1 MKVVILGFRYSGKSV
16 IGKLIADLNNLK
28 FIDLDEEIEKTT
40 NNNIGDIVNK
50 QNGWELFRKIELA
63 VFNKII
69 TQDNII
75 ISCGGGFGVNNQ
87 FCNEKQKTFGQ
98 IEKEILQNLDAIKI
112 LFEINEDCLA
122 NRIKV
127 GEDRPNFNKNN
138 DILTENLSLYR
149 ERKILYNN
157 LDYDIKIDTSYDN
170 FSQAIFN
177 KELFCVIGSPVWH
190 SLSPNIHNTFN
201 KLLNSNNNDNNN
213 FVYTKMEVK
222 PESFYKIM
230 DVLKIFSI
238 QGASITSPFKEQI
251 IKYLSHIDNESE
263 LIGAVNTILLNKK
276 NGKFE
281 GFNTDWFGV
290 VEAIKK
296 YTDITNKKIA
306 IFGSGG
312 GAKSAVIG
320 LLKYTKNIS
329 MFNRTPEKNTKF
341 AKKNN
346 INSYNINKFNGKDF
360 DIIINATTVGLNSN
374 QSILK
379 KTQICD
385 NHIIFDMVYHPL
397 KTTLLKNAISRDAK
411 IIYGTDMLINQAIKQ
426 FELYTMTKLDNKII
440 EQVNNNILQME
451 HSKCIVVQGKTI
463 KEFLKNLKF
472 AQQKSDFIE
481 LRVDYIKNLSR
492 NHIDIIADKLF
503 VDSIFTCR
511 NLKNGG
517 MFLGSQQEQIELIT
531 YAMSLNK
538 FKYFD
543 IDFSLKEIFKSVL
556 LDTKRNFKCIISYH
570 NFKKQLSYIK
580 ATKMIDEMF
589 KYNAD
594 IAKIAYTINDI
605 YSIETMI
612 KILKTY
618 KTENKNIIFAPMSDK
633 KIIRIIAKELGSW
646 TNFFSLNKKCETA
659 KGQLTIE
666 NYDKISQIL
675 D

>member
-1 MKVVILGFRYSGKSV
+1 MKMVILGFRYSGKSV
-16 IGKLIADLNNLK
+16 IGKVIADLNNLK
-28 FIDLDEEIEKTT
+28 FIDLDEEIEKAT
-40 NNNIGDIVNK
+40 NNNICDIVNK
-50 QNGWELFRKIELA
+50 QNGWEMFRKIELE

-69 TQDNII
+69 TQNNIV

-87 FCNEKQKTFGQ
+87 FCTEKQKTFGQ
-98 IEKEILQNLDAIKI
+98 IEKDILQNLDAIKI

-149 ERKILYNN
+149 ERKMLYNN

-170 FSQAIFN
+170 FSKAILN
-177 KELFCVIGSPVWH
+177 KELFCVIGCPVWH

-201 KLLNSNNNDNNN
+201 KLLNNSNN

-222 PESFYKIM
+222 QASFYKIM

-263 LIGAVNTILLNKK
+263 LICAVNTILLNKE
-276 NGKFE
+276 NGRFE

-290 VEAIKK
+290 VEAINK
-296 YTDITNKKIA
+296 YTNITNKKIA

-312 GAKSAVIG
+312 GAKSAAIG

-329 MFNRTPEKNTKF
+329 LFNRTPEKNINF

-346 INSYNINKFNGKDF
+346 INSYDINKFNGKDF

-374 QSILK
+374 QSIIK
-379 KTQICD
+379 KTQICN

-397 KTTLLKNAISRDAK
+397 KTTLLKNAINKDAK

-426 FELYTMTKLDNKII
+426 FELYTMTKLDNKMI
-440 EQVNNNILQME
+440 EQVCNSILQRE
-451 HSKCIVVQGKTI
+451 HNKCIVVKGTTI
-463 KEFLKNLKF
+463 KEFLKNLKL

-481 LRVDYIKNLSR
+481 LRVDYIKNLSKD
-492 NHIDIIADKLF
+492 HINIIANRLF
-503 VDSIFTCR
+503 IDCIFTCR
-511 NLKNGG
+511 NLKSGG
-517 MFLGSQQEQIELIT
+517 MFLGSQKEQIELIKH
-531 YAMSLNK
+531 AISLNK

-543 IDFSLKEIFKSVL
+543 IDFSQKEIFKSVL
-556 LDTKRNFKCIISYH
+556 LNTQRIFKIIISYH
-570 NFKKQLSYIK
+570 NFKKQLSYVK
-580 ATKMIDEMF
+580 ATKIIDEIF

-605 YSIETMI
+605 YSIDTMA
-612 KILKTY
+612 KILKKY
-618 KTENKNIIFAPMSDK
+618 KIKNKNIILAPMSDK
-633 KIIRIIAKELGSW
+633 KIIRVIAKELGSW
-646 TNFFSLNKKCETA
+646 TNFVSLKEKEKTA